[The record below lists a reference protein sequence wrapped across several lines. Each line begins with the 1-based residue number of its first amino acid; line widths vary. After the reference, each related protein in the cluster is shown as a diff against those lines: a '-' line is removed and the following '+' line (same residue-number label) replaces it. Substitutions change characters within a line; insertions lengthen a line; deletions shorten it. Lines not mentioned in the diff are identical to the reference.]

1 MGDYWD
7 FNDLD
12 LEPYRQKGAD
22 IGPLIDIIGPER
34 KKTKEREFASRTLM
48 ALSERYPRVLKDHW
62 GRFSSLLS
70 THNASSKMPAL
81 YVLANLTIAGDTERF
96 KAILPDYV
104 RLLDDE
110 AVGICSHAALNLG
123 KIAKAQEVLRGV
135 ITENLLAIRE
145 INHNLER
152 VDLISSYV
160 IKAFDQYFEVS
171 NQQDRIIAF
180 VFSLLQSMSP
190 STQKAAK
197 AFLKAHS
204 VH

>member
-7 FNDLD
+7 FSDLD
-12 LEPYRQKGAD
+12 LEPYKQNGAD
-22 IGPLIDIIGPER
+22 IGPLIEIIGPER
-34 KKTKEREFASRTLM
+34 KKTKERELASRTLM
-48 ALSERYPRVLKDHW
+48 GLSERYPQIIEDYW
-62 GRFSSLLS
+62 ERFAALLS

-81 YVLANLTIAGDTERF
+81 YVLANLAIAGETERF
-96 KAILPDYV
+96 KAVLPDYV

-110 AVGICSHAALNLG
+110 SVGVCSHAALNLG
-123 KIAKAQEVLRGV
+123 KIAKAQESLREV
-135 ITENLLAIRE
+135 ITENLLAIRQ
-145 INHNLER
+145 INHNPER
-152 VDLISSYV
+152 VDLISAYV

-180 VFSLLQSMSP
+180 VFTLLESLSP

-197 AFLKAHS
+197 AFLKANG